1 MTSHSAHNPQQ
12 HPSKLPATTAMS
24 TVPAETPEA
33 AQAPV
38 HTEAPAAAEAPATI
52 DTYVDKRRS
61 YCESCDTFKKGVQWW
76 TTAFE
81 TSKPPLVTIGGRNDQ
96 RKVVSA
102 CKACVKHVPK
112 IQRDMKPAW

>member
-1 MTSHSAHNPQQ
+1 
-12 HPSKLPATTAMS
+12 MS

-76 TTAFE
+76 TTEFRPTNQE
-81 TSKPPLVTIGGRNDQ
+81 RN
-96 RKVVSA
+96 VMSA
-102 CKACVKHVPK
+102 CKSCVQHVP
-112 IQRDMKPAW
+112 QRQCDMKPAW